1 MTYTI
6 NTNKI
11 DLINSY
17 HKKYYASPNT
27 PAKCKEWILA
37 DMMERYKKNKKS
49 LSEPDIQGQQ
59 IKHMIWNMKLRAN
72 ILDLRLES

>member
-37 DMMERYKKNKKS
+37 DMMERYKK
-49 LSEPDIQGQQ
+49 
-59 IKHMIWNMKLRAN
+59 IKNP
-72 ILDLRLES
+72 